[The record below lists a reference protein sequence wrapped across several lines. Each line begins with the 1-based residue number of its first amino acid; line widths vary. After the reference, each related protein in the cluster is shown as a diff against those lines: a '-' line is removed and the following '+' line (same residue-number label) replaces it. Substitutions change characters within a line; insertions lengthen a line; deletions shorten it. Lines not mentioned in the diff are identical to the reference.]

1 MTVILGIDA
10 AWTATEPS
18 GVALVSNDHGRWQ
31 CIAVAPSYN
40 SFVALAA
47 GSAVDWTLRPVA
59 SAPDPKQL
67 LTAVQTL
74 AGAKVDLVTVDM
86 PIATEP
92 FDNRRAADNVV
103 SRGFGARHC
112 GAHSPTKERPG
123 AQGAAFSE
131 AFAELGFAV
140 GTTATAVQSYPRL
153 LEVYPHPA
161 LLTLMNADKRV
172 PYKQSKSK
180 TYWDKADKTERIA
193 NLLQQYQQIEAKL
206 NEAIGLFELPL
217 PALHASAELKLA
229 ALKRYEDAIDALI
242 CCWVGT
248 LYAEGK
254 ARPLGDDT
262 AAIWCPLQ

>member
-1 MTVILGIDA
+1 MTLILGIDA

-18 GVALVSNDHGRWQ
+18 GVALVSNAGGPWR
-31 CIAVAPSYN
+31 CLAVAPSYN

-47 GSAVDWTLRPVA
+47 RNAVDWTVRPLA

-67 LTAVQTL
+67 LTAAQTL

-86 PIATEP
+86 PVATVP
-92 FDNRRAADNVV
+92 FEKRRQADEVV
-103 SRGFGARHC
+103 STEFGARHC
-112 GAHSPTKERPG
+112 GTHSPTKERPG
-123 AQGAAFSE
+123 AQGAAFTA
-131 AFAELGFAV
+131 AFAALGYAV
-140 GTTATAVQSYPRL
+140 ATTATAVQSYPRL

-180 TYWDKADKTERIA
+180 TYWDKADKTQRIA
-193 NLLQQYQQIEAKL
+193 NLLQEYQKIEAKL
-206 NEAIGLFELPL
+206 HEAIGPFELPL
-217 PALHASAELKLA
+217 PTLHASAELKLA
-229 ALKRYEDAIDALI
+229 TLKRYEDAIDALI

-262 AAIWCPLQ
+262 AAIWCPLG

>member
-153 LEVYPHPA
+153 LEVYPHKEVQD
-161 LLTLMNADKRV
+161 LL
-172 PYKQSKSK
+172 
-180 TYWDKADKTERIA
+180 
-193 NLLQQYQQIEAKL
+193 
-206 NEAIGLFELPL
+206 G
-217 PALHASAELKLA
+217 
-229 ALKRYEDAIDALI
+229 
-242 CCWVGT
+242 
-248 LYAEGK
+248 
-254 ARPLGDDT
+254 
-262 AAIWCPLQ
+262 